1 MAGARGS
8 VIGSSD
14 LMTEP
19 LTRTHMAGA
28 RESQIAS
35 HDTGAAHELDEG
47 HRRSMH
53 EKGIKYR

>member
-1 MAGARGS
+1 
-8 VIGSSD
+8 
-14 LMTEP
+14 MTEP